1 MNYELFGF
9 AEWRNPFPVR
19 DSAHSPLERG
29 LGVCYGLEQEYRFG
43 FGVQCKATSYA
54 K

>member
-1 MNYELFGF
+1 MKNYELLF
-9 AEWRNPFPVR
+9 AERVLPKR

-43 FGVQCKATSYA
+43 FIVQCTTRPAPNNS
-54 K
+54 